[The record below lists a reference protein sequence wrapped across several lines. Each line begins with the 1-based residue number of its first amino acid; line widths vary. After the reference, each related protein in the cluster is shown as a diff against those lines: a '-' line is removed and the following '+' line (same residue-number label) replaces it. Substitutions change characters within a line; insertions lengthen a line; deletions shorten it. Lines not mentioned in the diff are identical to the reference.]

1 MAINFR
7 MGVGVG
13 RLGVHHIFSG
23 RRPPGPDFVGHSE
36 IEDEHWRGKRDLSQ
50 GGSITH
56 TSFLMLLSP
65 WLYHQGIQELVEG
78 GRYKF
83 ITTGETNTI
92 MLCIRKAKPQ
102 DEGYYKVVIA
112 NEHGEDSAEF
122 QLFVSGECSG
132 RSARQTYP
140 VSGPSAFGRCRA
152 PVLCI
157 ICGRKIP

>member
-1 MAINFR
+1 M
-7 MGVGVG
+7 
-13 RLGVHHIFSG
+13 
-23 RRPPGPDFVGHSE
+23 
-36 IEDEHWRGKRDLSQ
+36 
-50 GGSITH
+50 
-56 TSFLMLLSP
+56 
-65 WLYHQGIQELVEG
+65 EG

-122 QLFVSGECSG
+122 QLFVSGEGSG

-140 VSGPSAFGRCRA
+140 VSRSSTVGRCWAR
-152 PVLCI
+152 VIGI
-157 ICGRKIP
+157 ICGRK